1 MSLQQ
6 HVRGTRGGGNLFAR
20 GNQTEQDG
28 HRSIDELEPDGSQ
41 QIAERIVTQLMQLEG
56 YDRQT
61 AIDDVVNTAESN
73 DPDDVAQWSRWIA
86 RANRIVDPFVED
98 QHGEEEAQRG
108 AQKRA
113 EREILVAQKEDGAV
127 PSLRER
133 AIGASKEGS
142 SKEDEQ
148 LVMDRLNNQ

>member
-1 MSLQQ
+1 
-6 HVRGTRGGGNLFAR
+6 
-20 GNQTEQDG
+20 
-28 HRSIDELEPDGSQ
+28 
-41 QIAERIVTQLMQLEG
+41 MQLEG

>member
-1 MSLQQ
+1 MPETR
-6 HVRGTRGGGNLFAR
+6 VRKGGGAGFFCKREDYVWIGGNDPLFAPASYDDMDLFIR
-20 GNQTEQDG
+20 
-28 HRSIDELEPDGSQ
+28 
-41 QIAERIVTQLMQLEG
+41 MQLEG

-61 AIDDVVNTAESN
+61 AIDDVVNTEESN
-73 DPDDVAQWSRWIA
+73 DPDDVAQWRSWID
-86 RANRIVDPFVED
+86 RANRIVDPIAED
-98 QHGEEEAQRG
+98 VHGEEEAQIG
-108 AQKRA
+108 AQQRA
-113 EREILVAQKEDGAV
+113 ENEILVAQKEDGAV